1 MRARS
6 LIVVALLMTV
16 FPVLSSSNPRN
27 ASPTN
32 FSVLAGHT
40 GMGTYCQ
47 DGTPGCLPDDA
58 PLVRIAPQVGSVP
71 VKESPSTVSRSGS
84 GVAPVMYLLLR
95 WIVSLL

>member
-6 LIVVALLMTV
+6 LIVVALFMTV
-16 FPVLSSSNPRN
+16 LPVLSPSNPRN

-40 GMGTYCQ
+40 GMGTYCE
-47 DGTPGCLPDDA
+47 DGTPGCLPGDL
-58 PLVRIAPQVGSVP
+58 PSVRISRPVGSAP
-71 VKESPSTVSRSGS
+71 GKESPSTVSRFGL
-84 GVAPVMYLLLR
+84 GVVPVMFVLLR